1 MGVGRGRRGEGLTAT
16 GLLVQELVACWARAL
31 KADLEVRTYVG
42 AAPIVV
48 QTLIQSWG
56 GTQAPEGPRAQARVG
71 AGQGQGWELR

>member
-1 MGVGRGRRGEGLTAT
+1 MGRGRRGEGLTAT
-16 GLLVQELVACWARAL
+16 GLLVQELVACWTRAL

-42 AAPIVV
+42 TAPIVV